1 MTMIYMLMRYLKRL
15 TLALKYKLKIFIF
28 KCRTQLM
35 LSALLLDKPCFSS
48 VKVSLDPETE
58 VIKQFTTM

>member
-1 MTMIYMLMRYLKRL
+1 M
-15 TLALKYKLKIFIF
+15 ALQQKLKIFIF

-48 VKVSLDPETE
+48 VKVSLDPQTE
-58 VIKQFTTM
+58 VIKQFTTVEPRQCDHRWAIKS